1 MSRLEP
7 PELGRRLDLILGA
20 AERMVREIP
29 EDAMDDRLRTDAFR
43 LFRLGLAFADGMDL
57 GRVVPAWGE
66 EAAPGDLRD
75 GAAIARYGAL
85 VRGRLAGWFDGA
97 SPREFTRV
105 IAVHDGPRSGHEV
118 LERVTADAARR
129 LRVLHAALV
138 AAGRPPRPPLP
149 ADALEGLPAV
159 APLWPSA

>member
-1 MSRLEP
+1 MSRFEP

-57 GRVVPAWGE
+57 GRVPRAWGE
-66 EAAPGDLRD
+66 EAAPEDLRD
-75 GAAIARYGAL
+75 GGAVARYGAL

-97 SPREFTRV
+97 SPREFVRT
-105 IAVHDGPRSGHEV
+105 IAVHDGPGSGREL
-118 LERVTADAARR
+118 LERVVAESARR
-129 LRVLHAALV
+129 LGLLHAAL
-138 AAGRPPRPPLP
+138 ATAGRPSREPLP
-149 ADALEGLPAV
+149 ADALDGLPSA
-159 APLWPSA
+159 APLWSSA